1 MSKMVV
7 GMNSSPAIIPQ
18 RIDCGLRNTT
28 DRACVAP
35 FSQSSRRATGASLG
49 RSIQRTPP
57 MTRPATPI
65 PAQNACQETPDAI
78 SGPTTNC
85 PAEPPAMPNIWVN
98 PISVAARDGGKF
110 VVAI

>member
-1 MSKMVV
+1 
-7 GMNSSPAIIPQ
+7 
-18 RIDCGLRNTT
+18 
-28 DRACVAP
+28 
-35 FSQSSRRATGASLG
+35 
-49 RSIQRTPP
+49 
-57 MTRPATPI
+57 MTRPPTPI
-65 PAQNACQETPDAI
+65 PAQNACQEMPHAI